1 MELTLNM
8 FAIVCPLLFLAG
20 FIDAVGGGG
29 GLISLPAYLLA
40 GLPYQVAVGC
50 NKLSATCGTVL
61 TTARFIKN
69 GFVNFKL
76 AIPTIFAAIAG
87 SYAGANLMLS
97 MDNSFMEK
105 LLLILLPVSAIVVM
119 HPKLFRD
126 NPHGQLRLNAKTWIT
141 AIAVALVMGFYD
153 GFYGPGSGTFM
164 IIAFTLFAK
173 MSLPQANAQ
182 TKVINLTTNITSLT
196 ILLMEGSVLLPLG
209 LAGAVCNMAG
219 SFLGTGLAIKNN
231 SKITRT
237 IIVLVLCLLFLKL
250 LGVF

>member
-1 MELTLNM
+1 MALTAQM
-8 FAIVCPLLFLAG
+8 FSIVCPLLFLAG

-50 NKLSATCGTVL
+50 NKLSATCGTVM
-61 TTARFIKN
+61 TTARFLKN
-69 GFVNFKL
+69 GFINFKL
-76 AIPTIFAAIAG
+76 AIPAIITAILG
-87 SYAGANLMLS
+87 SYVGANLMLR
-97 MDNSFMEK
+97 MDNSFMEN
-105 LLLILLPVSAIVVM
+105 LLLILLPISAAVIM

-126 NPHGQLRLNAKTWIT
+126 NPHKELELNFKTYFT
-141 AIAVALVMGFYD
+141 VIAVALIMGFYD

-164 IIAFTLFAK
+164 IIAFTFFAK

-196 ILLMEGSVLLPLG
+196 ILLLEGSVLLPLG

-219 SFLGTGLAIKNN
+219 SFLGTGIAIKNN
-231 SKITRT
+231 TRITRT
-237 IIVLVLCLLFLKL
+237 IILFVMVLLFIKILTE
-250 LGVF
+250 

>member
-1 MELTLNM
+1 MELTAQM
-8 FAIVCPLLFLAG
+8 FLVVCPLLFLAG
-20 FIDAVGGGG
+20 FVDAIGGGG

-61 TTARFIKN
+61 TAARFLKN
-69 GFVNFKL
+69 GFINIKL
-76 AIPTIFAAIAG
+76 SIPTIFAAIAG
-87 SYAGANLMLS
+87 SSIGAKLMLQ
-97 MDNSFMEK
+97 MDNSFMQT
-105 LLLILLPVSAIVVM
+105 LLLVLLPVTAVIVM

-126 NPHGQLRLNAKTWIT
+126 NPHGQLKLDAKTWIT
-141 AIAVALVMGFYD
+141 AITVALVMGFYD

-164 IIAFTLFAK
+164 IIAFTIFAK

-209 LAGAVCNMAG
+209 LAGAVCNMTG
-219 SFLGTGLAIKNN
+219 SFLGTGIAIKNN
-231 SKITRT
+231 TRITRPV
-237 IIVLVLCLLFLKL
+237 ILLVMILLFVKILT
-250 LGVF
+250 G

>member
-1 MELTLNM
+1 MELTVQM
-8 FAIVCPLLFLAG
+8 FLVVCPLLFLAG
-20 FIDAVGGGG
+20 FVDAIGGGG

-61 TTARFIKN
+61 TAARFLKN
-69 GFVNFKL
+69 GFINIKL
-76 AIPTIFAAIAG
+76 SIPTIFAAIAG
-87 SYAGANLMLS
+87 SSIGAKLMLQ
-97 MDNSFMEK
+97 MDNSFMQT
-105 LLLILLPVSAIVVM
+105 LLLVLLPITAVIVM

-126 NPHGQLRLNAKTWIT
+126 NPHGQLKLDAKTWIT
-141 AIAVALVMGFYD
+141 AITVALVMGFYD

-164 IIAFTLFAK
+164 IIAFTIFAK

-209 LAGAVCNMAG
+209 LAGAVCNMTG
-219 SFLGTGLAIKNN
+219 SFLGTGIAIKNN
-231 SKITRT
+231 TCITRPV
-237 IIVLVLCLLFLKL
+237 ILLVMILLFVKILT
-250 LGVF
+250 G

>member
-1 MELTLNM
+1 MDLSLDM
-8 FAIVCPLLFLAG
+8 FLIVCPLLFLAG
-20 FIDAVGGGG
+20 FIDAIGGGG

-50 NKLSATCGTVL
+50 NKLSATCGTIL

-76 AIPTIFAAIAG
+76 ALPTIFAAIGG
-87 SYAGANLMLS
+87 SYMGANLMLS
-97 MDNSFMEK
+97 LDNSFMEK
-105 LLLILLPVSAIVVM
+105 LLLVLLPVSALVVM

-126 NPHGQLRLNAKTWIT
+126 NPQGKLVLNVKTWIT
-141 AIAVALVMGFYD
+141 AITVALVMGFYD

-164 IIAFTLFAK
+164 IIAFTIFTQ

-196 ILLMEGSVLLPLG
+196 ILLLEGSVLLPLG
-209 LAGAVCNMAG
+209 LAGSVCNMLG
-219 SFLGTGLAIKNN
+219 SFLGTGLAIRNN
-231 SKITRT
+231 TRVT
-237 IIVLVLCLLFLKL
+237 RPIIVLVLVLLFFKI

>member
-1 MELTLNM
+1 MELTVQM
-8 FAIVCPLLFLAG
+8 FLVVCPLLFLAG
-20 FIDAVGGGG
+20 FVDAIGGGG

-61 TTARFIKN
+61 TAARFLKN
-69 GFVNFKL
+69 GFINVKL
-76 AIPTIFAAIAG
+76 SIPTIFAAIAG
-87 SYAGANLMLS
+87 SSIGANLMLQ
-97 MDNSFMEK
+97 MDNSFMQT
-105 LLLILLPVSAIVVM
+105 LLLVLLPVTAVIVM

-126 NPHGQLRLNAKTWIT
+126 NPHGQLKLDAKTWIT
-141 AIAVALVMGFYD
+141 TITVALVMGFYD

-164 IIAFTLFAK
+164 IIAFTIFAK

-209 LAGAVCNMAG
+209 LAGAVCNMTG
-219 SFLGTGLAIKNN
+219 SFLGTGIAIKNN
-231 SKITRT
+231 TRITRPV
-237 IIVLVLCLLFLKL
+237 ILLVMILLFIKILA
-250 LGVF
+250 G

>member
-1 MELTLNM
+1 MELTVQM
-8 FAIVCPLLFLAG
+8 FLVVCPLLFLAG
-20 FIDAVGGGG
+20 FVDAIGGGG

-61 TTARFIKN
+61 TAARFLKN
-69 GFVNFKL
+69 GFINVKL
-76 AIPTIFAAIAG
+76 SIPTIFAAIAG
-87 SYAGANLMLS
+87 SSIGANLMLQ
-97 MDNSFMEK
+97 MDNSFMQT
-105 LLLILLPVSAIVVM
+105 LLLVLLPVTAVIVM

-126 NPHGQLRLNAKTWIT
+126 NPHGQLKLDAKTWIT
-141 AIAVALVMGFYD
+141 AITVALVMGFYD

-164 IIAFTLFAK
+164 IIAFTIFAK

-209 LAGAVCNMAG
+209 LAGAVCNMTG
-219 SFLGTGLAIKNN
+219 SFLGTGIAIKNN
-231 SKITRT
+231 TRITRPV
-237 IIVLVLCLLFLKL
+237 ILLVMILLFVKILT
-250 LGVF
+250 G

>member
-1 MELTLNM
+1 MTLTPQM
-8 FAIVCPLLFLAG
+8 FLVVCPLLFLAG

-61 TTARFIKN
+61 TAARFMKN
-69 GFVNFKL
+69 GFINFKL
-76 AIPTIFAAIAG
+76 SVPTIFAAILG
-87 SYAGANLMLS
+87 SSVGANLMLQ
-97 MDNSFMEK
+97 MDNSFMQT
-105 LLLILLPVSAIVVM
+105 LLLVLLPISAVVVM

-126 NPHGQLRLNAKTWIT
+126 NPHGQLQLNAKTWIT
-141 AIAVALVMGFYD
+141 AITVALVMGFYD

-209 LAGAVCNMAG
+209 LAGAVCNMTG
-219 SFLGTGLAIKNN
+219 SYLGTGIAIKNN
-231 SKITRT
+231 TRITRPV
-237 IIVLVLCLLFLKL
+237 ILLVMILLFVKILT
-250 LGVF
+250 G

>member
-1 MELTLNM
+1 MELTVQM
-8 FAIVCPLLFLAG
+8 FLVVCPLLFLAG
-20 FIDAVGGGG
+20 FVDAIGGGG

-61 TTARFIKN
+61 TAARFLKN
-69 GFVNFKL
+69 GFINIKL
-76 AIPTIFAAIAG
+76 SIPTIFAAIAG
-87 SYAGANLMLS
+87 SSIGAKLMLQ
-97 MDNSFMEK
+97 MDNSFMQT
-105 LLLILLPVSAIVVM
+105 LLLVLLPVTAVIVM

-126 NPHGQLRLNAKTWIT
+126 NPHGQLKLDAKTWIT
-141 AIAVALVMGFYD
+141 AITVALVMGFYD

-164 IIAFTLFAK
+164 IIAFTIFAK

-209 LAGAVCNMAG
+209 LAGAVCNMTG
-219 SFLGTGLAIKNN
+219 SFLGTGIAIKNN
-231 SKITRT
+231 TRITRPV
-237 IIVLVLCLLFLKL
+237 ILLVMILLFVKILT
-250 LGVF
+250 G

>member
-1 MELTLNM
+1 MELTVQM
-8 FAIVCPLLFLAG
+8 FLVVCPLLFLAG
-20 FIDAVGGGG
+20 FVDAIGGGG

-61 TTARFIKN
+61 TAARFLKN
-69 GFVNFKL
+69 GFINVKL
-76 AIPTIFAAIAG
+76 SIPTIFAAIAG
-87 SYAGANLMLS
+87 SSIGANLMLQ
-97 MDNSFMEK
+97 MDNSFMQT
-105 LLLILLPVSAIVVM
+105 LLLVLLPVTAVIVM

-126 NPHGQLRLNAKTWIT
+126 NPHGQLKLDAKTWIT
-141 AIAVALVMGFYD
+141 AITVALVMGFYD

-164 IIAFTLFAK
+164 IIAFTIFAK

-209 LAGAVCNMAG
+209 LAGAVCNMTG
-219 SFLGTGLAIKNN
+219 SFLGTGIAIKNN
-231 SKITRT
+231 TRITRPV
-237 IIVLVLCLLFLKL
+237 ILLVMILLFIKILA
-250 LGVF
+250 G

>member
-1 MELTLNM
+1 MESTVQM
-8 FAIVCPLLFLAG
+8 FLVVCPLLFLAG
-20 FIDAVGGGG
+20 FVDAIGGGG

-61 TTARFIKN
+61 TAARFLKN
-69 GFVNFKL
+69 GFINVKL
-76 AIPTIFAAIAG
+76 SIPTIFAAIAG
-87 SYAGANLMLS
+87 SSIGANLMLQ
-97 MDNSFMEK
+97 MDNSFMQT
-105 LLLILLPVSAIVVM
+105 LLLVLLPVTAVIVM

-126 NPHGQLRLNAKTWIT
+126 NPHGQLKLDAKTWIT
-141 AIAVALVMGFYD
+141 AITVALVMGFYD

-164 IIAFTLFAK
+164 IIAFTIFAK

-209 LAGAVCNMAG
+209 LAGAVCNMTG
-219 SFLGTGLAIKNN
+219 SFLGTGIAIKNN
-231 SKITRT
+231 IRITRPV
-237 IIVLVLCLLFLKL
+237 ILLVMILLFIKILA
-250 LGVF
+250 G

>member
-1 MELTLNM
+1 MELTVQM
-8 FAIVCPLLFLAG
+8 FLGVCPLLFLAG
-20 FIDAVGGGG
+20 FVDAIGGGG

-61 TTARFIKN
+61 TAARFLKN
-69 GFVNFKL
+69 GFINIKL
-76 AIPTIFAAIAG
+76 SIPTIFAAIAG
-87 SYAGANLMLS
+87 SSIGAKLMLQ
-97 MDNSFMEK
+97 MDNSFMQT
-105 LLLILLPVSAIVVM
+105 LLLVLLPITAVIVM

-126 NPHGQLRLNAKTWIT
+126 NPHGQLKLDAKTWIT
-141 AIAVALVMGFYD
+141 AITVALVMGFYD

-164 IIAFTLFAK
+164 IIAFTIFAK

-209 LAGAVCNMAG
+209 LAGAVCNMTG
-219 SFLGTGLAIKNN
+219 SFLGTGIAIKNN
-231 SKITRT
+231 TRITRPV
-237 IIVLVLCLLFLKL
+237 ILLVMILLFVKILT
-250 LGVF
+250 G

>member
-1 MELTLNM
+1 MELTAQM
-8 FAIVCPLLFLAG
+8 FLVVCPLLFLAG
-20 FIDAVGGGG
+20 FVDAIGGGG

-61 TTARFIKN
+61 TAARFLKN
-69 GFVNFKL
+69 GFINLKL
-76 AIPTIFAAIAG
+76 SVPTIFAAILG
-87 SYAGANLMLS
+87 SSVGANLMLR
-97 MDNSFMEK
+97 MDNSFMQT
-105 LLLILLPVSAIVVM
+105 LLLVLLPISAVVVM

-126 NPHGQLRLNAKTWIT
+126 NPHGQLKLDARTWTT
-141 AIAVALVMGFYD
+141 AITVALVMGFYD

-209 LAGAVCNMAG
+209 LAGAVCNMTG
-219 SFLGTGLAIKNN
+219 SFLGTGIAIKNN
-231 SKITRT
+231 TRITRPV
-237 IIVLVLCLLFLKL
+237 ILLVMILLFVKILT
-250 LGVF
+250 G

>member
-1 MELTLNM
+1 MELTVQM
-8 FAIVCPLLFLAG
+8 FLVVCPLLFLAG
-20 FIDAVGGGG
+20 FVDAIGGGG

-61 TTARFIKN
+61 TAARFLKN
-69 GFVNFKL
+69 GFINIKL
-76 AIPTIFAAIAG
+76 SIPTIFAAIAG
-87 SYAGANLMLS
+87 SSIGAKLMLQ
-97 MDNSFMEK
+97 MDNSFMQT
-105 LLLILLPVSAIVVM
+105 LLLVLLPITAVIVM

-126 NPHGQLRLNAKTWIT
+126 NPHGQLKLDAKTWIT
-141 AIAVALVMGFYD
+141 AITVALVMGFYD

-164 IIAFTLFAK
+164 IIAFTIFAK

-209 LAGAVCNMAG
+209 LAGAVCNMTG
-219 SFLGTGLAIKNN
+219 SFLGTGIAIKNN
-231 SKITRT
+231 TRITRPV
-237 IIVLVLCLLFLKL
+237 ILLVMILLFVKILT
-250 LGVF
+250 G

>member
-1 MELTLNM
+1 MNVTVQM
-8 FAIVCPLLFLAG
+8 FLVVCPLLFLAG
-20 FIDAVGGGG
+20 FVDAIGGGG

-40 GLPYQVAVGC
+40 GLPYQMAVGC

-61 TTARFIKN
+61 TAARFMKN
-69 GFVNFKL
+69 GFINIKL
-76 AIPTIFAAIAG
+76 AVPTIFAAVLG
-87 SYAGANLMLS
+87 SSVGANLMLR
-97 MDNSFMEK
+97 MDNSFMQT
-105 LLLILLPVSAIVVM
+105 LLLVLLPISALVVM

-126 NPHGQLRLNAKTWIT
+126 NPHGQLRLDAKTWIT
-141 AIAVALVMGFYD
+141 AITVALVMGFYD

-196 ILLMEGSVLLPLG
+196 ILLLEGSVLLPLG

-219 SFLGTGLAIKNN
+219 SFLGTGIAIKNN
-231 SKITRT
+231 TRITRPV
-237 IIVLVLCLLFLKL
+237 ILLVMILLFVKILTA
-250 LGVF
+250 

>member
-1 MELTLNM
+1 MTLTPQM
-8 FAIVCPLLFLAG
+8 FLVVCPLLFLAG

-61 TTARFIKN
+61 TAARFMKN
-69 GFVNFKL
+69 GFINFKL
-76 AIPTIFAAIAG
+76 SVPTIFAAILG
-87 SYAGANLMLS
+87 SSIGANLMLR
-97 MDNSFMEK
+97 MDNSFMQT
-105 LLLILLPVSAIVVM
+105 LLLVLLPISAVVVM

-126 NPHGQLRLNAKTWIT
+126 NPHGQLQLNAKTWIT
-141 AIAVALVMGFYD
+141 AITVALVMGFYD

-209 LAGAVCNMAG
+209 LAGAVCNMVG
-219 SFLGTGLAIKNN
+219 SFLGTGIAIKNN
-231 SKITRT
+231 TRITRP
-237 IIVLVLCLLFLKL
+237 IILLVMVLLFVKIIT
-250 LGVF
+250 G